1 MIADKEEREA
11 FKDKLKKYAE
21 KPTANLLKEI
31 EAKLSPKT
39 TEQKKSKEKEVEDI
53 KAKIKAEKNKAKT
66 SEKSGVAKK
75 AVVKE
80 IAAAVTKK
88 GSKITKAL
96 PASKVVKSLPEK
108 QKALPASKTKDTLVD
123 DLSKKLEA
131 GTMSQAEIDKLQ
143 ALLNKSK
150 KVEAPKASTGVRRS
164 GEY

>member
-1 MIADKEEREA
+1 ML
-11 FKDKLKKYAE
+11 KD
-21 KPTANLLKEI
+21 I
-31 EAKLSPKT
+31 EAKLSPKS

-66 SEKSGVAKK
+66 SEKSGIVKK

-80 IAAAVTKK
+80 IAAAVKK
-88 GSKITKAL
+88 SSKTTKAL
-96 PASKVVKSLPEK
+96 PASKVVKALPEK

-143 ALLNKSK
+143 GLLNKAK
-150 KVEAPKASTGVRRS
+150 KVETPKASTGVRRS